1 MIFKK
6 KISIINKMK
15 KIDLVLGFLVGEGIG
30 LLFLWI
36 LKKGQVS
43 MPLIPIY
50 LLDFIAVFALPLL
63 AILGIYV
70 AFLIGKKFLFVY
82 QLAKFALI
90 GAFFAL
96 VDLTVLNFLMEFLG
110 ITRENLLKYNLFFTI
125 SFLVATILKYFGDK
139 FWAFEKP
146 ESEKAEVEFT
156 LFFVVTLIS
165 LGIQLGTSN
174 LILKILPVSNPF
186 LAGNFAKIAGIVLAS
201 TWNFLGYKFFVFK
214 K

>member
-1 MIFKK
+1 
-6 KISIINKMK
+6 MK

-43 MPLIPIY
+43 MPSIPIY

-201 TWNFLGYKFFVFK
+201 MWNFLGYKFFVFK